1 MELRVNGEPVDPA
14 LIEDAFQ
21 RLKAAAEERAEVSC
35 CERDEEFVRQ
45 AEEEVINGVL
55 LSQEAERRV
64 PKLDEAEIRDGLE
77 QKIREWRSH
86 GASWDLIEHQRD
98 TLRREVVT
106 RLRMDRFTDSV
117 WKEIQEPDEAE
128 LRAFYDE
135 HRSELRRPARARVRH
150 LMRFAETGDP
160 AETYRLLC
168 DLRHRVLDGADFA
181 ELAREHTEKHERETD
196 LGWIE
201 HERVLNPF
209 EAMLFSLREGELSP
223 VFSYERGLHLV
234 RIEQLEPEHV
244 PDFDDVT
251 DRLRQRLLAEG
262 RRAALEALAR
272 QLRQTAIIERLPDS

>member
-14 LIEDAFQ
+14 LIEEAFQ
-21 RLKAAAEERAEVSC
+21 RLKSAAEENAEVSC
-35 CERDEEFVRQ
+35 CERDEEFFRL
-45 AEEEVINGVL
+45 AEDETIDGIL

-64 PKLDEAEIRDGLE
+64 PRVDDAEVRDALE
-77 QKIREWRSH
+77 KTIREWRAH

-98 TLRREVVT
+98 SMRREAIT
-106 RLRMDRFTDSV
+106 RLRMERFTDDV
-117 WKEIQEPDEAE
+117 WKDVAEPTEPE

-135 HRSELRRPARARVRH
+135 HRNEFRRPARARVRH
-150 LMRFAETGDP
+150 LMRFAERGDP
-160 AETYRLLC
+160 ADTYRLLL
-168 DLRHRVLDGADFA
+168 DVRRRVLEGADFA

-209 EAMLFSLREGELSP
+209 GAMLFSLREGEISP

-244 PDFDDVT
+244 PSFEELADT
-251 DRLRQRLLAEG
+251 LRQRVLGER
-262 RRAALEALAR
+262 RRAALNALAR
-272 QLRQTAIIERLPDS
+272 RLRQTARIERSHET